1 MLFSGSCTLTSE
13 FTDQSWKLILVDE
26 VHVDH
31 VVVYNR
37 RDCCSDR
44 IDGVK
49 VRFLSFCW
57 KPSTIYNAHTV
68 IQLYLYKSTLIRSPP
83 FISPAQC
90 VYLLAFCNLVVPLQH
105 TICICIGAFR
115 GLGLVPTFAT
125 SH

>member
-1 MLFSGSCTLTSE
+1 MNALQWIMHVDQRVYGSVLE
-13 FTDQSWKLILVDE
+13 TDPCRR

-49 VRFLSFCW
+49 VRFLSFYW

-90 VYLLAFCNLVVPLQH
+90 VYLLTFCSLVVPLQH
-105 TICICIGAFR
+105 FDQVSPFY
-115 GLGLVPTFAT
+115 LT
-125 SH
+125 SAVCLSSRVL